1 MNFLLGILLALIIIF
16 IIYNFMYIS
25 VSDNSNTARMQY
37 GSNGSNGSYY
47 GNNRMYNS
55 NAYSMEQQT
64 QQPQPILSKSLNY
77 NISSLSN
84 KQPIYDYNKYFF
96 IP

>member
-1 MNFLLGILLALIIIF
+1 
-16 IIYNFMYIS
+16 MYIS

-37 GSNGSNGSYY
+37 GGNGSYY

-55 NAYSMEQQT
+55 NAYLMEQQTQQT

>member
-37 GSNGSNGSYY
+37 GGNGSYY

-55 NAYSMEQQT
+55 NAYLME